1 MFALLN
7 HQATVTRHS
16 HLLHGIRVVLRNRNP
31 RSQVTG
37 TRTGLAANSE
47 SRSSKSCVC
56 DSSLATT
63 RQAGAAEQRRTHG
76 RARQDTLPLRNIA
89 ALARRLR
96 PAFSQPTRPSLRE
109 PGERPGRLPPVA
121 SQLSRFPWPPTRLI
135 ASMRLPVRA
144 PNSHGAGIRD
154 QGTRMCEPRIAKRDG
169 ARLGDGTSP
178 SGPPPPPCP
187 PSTPAGPPR
196 LGQDR
201 GGRPAQ
207 GPAGL
212 GPSAAPAA
220 EALGGARGQRQQPKA
235 PPGPRRGGGGGC
247 LAGDLPGA
255 GSGDVGRAL
264 AEASQRSRGGDAG
277 TASCR
282 QRLGFLAGAVARCL
296 AMQGPLT

>member
-1 MFALLN
+1 M
-7 HQATVTRHS
+7 TK
-16 HLLHGIRVVLRNRNP
+16 
-31 RSQVTG
+31 
-37 TRTGLAANSE
+37 GLVCANLE
-47 SRSSKSCVC
+47 S
-56 DSSLATT
+56 
-63 RQAGAAEQRRTHG
+63 
-76 RARQDTLPLRNIA
+76 
-89 ALARRLR
+89 
-96 PAFSQPTRPSLRE
+96 
-109 PGERPGRLPPVA
+109 
-121 SQLSRFPWPPTRLI
+121 
-135 ASMRLPVRA
+135 
-144 PNSHGAGIRD
+144 
-154 QGTRMCEPRIAKRDG
+154 RDG

-255 GSGDVGRAL
+255 GSGGVGRAL

-282 QRLGFLAGAVARCL
+282 QLWPAVWQCRAPAPRRGLEAISSAGGSWPLPPPLAVCRRRAAAPLVQAVRRVVARHTEP
-296 AMQGPLT
+296 GR